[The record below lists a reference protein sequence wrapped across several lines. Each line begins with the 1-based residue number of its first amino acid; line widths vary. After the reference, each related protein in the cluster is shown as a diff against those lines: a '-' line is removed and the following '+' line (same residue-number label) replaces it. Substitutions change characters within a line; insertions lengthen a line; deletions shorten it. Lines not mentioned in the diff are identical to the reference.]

1 MKMKFI
7 ADAGESVM
15 PKRGSNLASQDL
27 DSHSGWVARRS
38 DLYHKNTI
46 DGTRVRHSEMKMTR
60 AEQPRGKINLAGSEQ
75 DE

>member
-1 MKMKFI
+1 MKS
-7 ADAGESVM
+7 ESVIV
-15 PKRGSNLASQDL
+15 KRPSNSSTQAL

-46 DGTRVRHSEMKMTR
+46 DGTQVRRSEMKMTR

>member
-1 MKMKFI
+1 MKSETMI
-7 ADAGESVM
+7 T
-15 PKRGSNLASQDL
+15 KRPSNSSTQAI

-38 DLYHKNTI
+38 GLYHKNTI
-46 DGTRVRHSEMKMTR
+46 DGTRVRHSEQRMTR

>member
-1 MKMKFI
+1 
-7 ADAGESVM
+7 M
-15 PKRGSNLASQDL
+15 PGIKSENVVVKRPSGSATQDI

-46 DGTRVRHSEMKMTR
+46 DGTQVRRSEMKMTR
-60 AEQPRGKINLAGSEQ
+60 SEHPRGKIMLAGSDQ

>member
-1 MKMKFI
+1 MKSETMI
-7 ADAGESVM
+7 T
-15 PKRGSNLASQDL
+15 KRPSNTSTQAI

-46 DGTRVRHSEMKMTR
+46 DGTQVRHSEMKMTR
-60 AEQPRGKINLAGSEQ
+60 AEQPRGKINLAGSSR